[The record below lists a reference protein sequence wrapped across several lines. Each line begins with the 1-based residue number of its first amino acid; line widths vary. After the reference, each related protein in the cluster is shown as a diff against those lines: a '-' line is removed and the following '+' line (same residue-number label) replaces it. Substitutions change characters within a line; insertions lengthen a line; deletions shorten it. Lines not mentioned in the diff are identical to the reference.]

1 MHTTHIPFVS
11 NATVLRL
18 SQWLMGLFTDRSAEK
33 AGLEQRVDHIH
44 ALLHMARDLE
54 VSQPNLAA
62 ELRYFAARS

>member
-18 SQWLMGLFTDRSAEK
+18 SQWLMGLFTERQVANADFV
-33 AGLEQRVDHIH
+33 QRVDHIH

>member
-1 MHTTHIPFVS
+1 MQTTHTSFIS

-18 SQWLMGLFTDRSAEK
+18 SQWLMGLFTDRSAEN

>member
-18 SQWLMGLFTDRSAEK
+18 SQWLMGLFTERQVANADFV
-33 AGLEQRVDHIH
+33 QRVNHIH

>member
-1 MHTTHIPFVS
+1 MQTTHTPFIF

-18 SQWLMGLFTDRSAEK
+18 SQWLMGLFTERQVANADFV
-33 AGLEQRVDHIH
+33 QRVDHIH

>member
-18 SQWLMGLFTDRSAEK
+18 SQWLMGLFTDRSADN

>member
-1 MHTTHIPFVS
+1 MQTTHTPFIS

-18 SQWLMGLFTDRSAEK
+18 SQWLMGLFTERQVANAD
-33 AGLEQRVDHIH
+33 LVQRVDHIH